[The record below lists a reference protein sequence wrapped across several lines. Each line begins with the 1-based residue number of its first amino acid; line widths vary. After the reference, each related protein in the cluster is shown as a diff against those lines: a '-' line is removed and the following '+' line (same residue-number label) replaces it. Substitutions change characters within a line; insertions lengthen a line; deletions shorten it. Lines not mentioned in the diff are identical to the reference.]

1 METGFLL
8 KLNIS
13 EYYAVGEQWNNQA
26 KDGGKRPNGPEVV
39 CLADELAST
48 LAVMKSLCVLNKSAG
63 IGPAALA
70 SVGLSLDNQDCR
82 IKTRGR
88 NTRVILLARIPS
100 ALLACLPACRSQGEG
115 KARAKREMG
124 VGEGQ
129 TRALQAT
136 TMWRQSEAALYA
148 GQLCSDQH
156 SLLCLHACI
165 QKSEICLCVPKSS
178 SKQSKQVKYSM
189 FCCSFKH
196 ENT

>member
-26 KDGGKRPNGPEVV
+26 KDGGKQQSGPEVV

-48 LAVMKSLCVLNKSAG
+48 VAVMKSLCVLNKSAG

-70 SVGLSLDNQDCR
+70 SVGLGLDNQDCR

-100 ALLACLPACRSQGEG
+100 ALLACLPQSGGGESKSKERDGSGGRADQSSTGNNNVEAKRGSSVCRS
-115 KARAKREMG
+115 
-124 VGEGQ
+124 
-129 TRALQAT
+129 ALLRSAFT
-136 TMWRQSEAALYA
+136 TLP
-148 GQLCSDQH
+148 
-156 SLLCLHACI
+156 ACVH
-165 QKSEICLCVPKSS
+165 SEI
-178 SKQSKQVKYSM
+178 
-189 FCCSFKH
+189 
-196 ENT
+196 